1 MIMITSMMHFGKGV
15 RAVNDIGMK
24 DALDL
29 FISRGSASWSP
40 ATRTYYLRNVNY
52 FMLYLAGRFGRD
64 PGSIMLSDLPQ
75 DILIDYAVSLRAKD
89 KFSGHPLRGSMGVS
103 GSIKSNTVNTYM
115 RATKAF
121 MNFLYQSG
129 YTSVRFS
136 EGLRLPKPDN
146 DQVVPLLADEV
157 RRIDAVFDKEV
168 PNDLRNL
175 CIIHLMLDAGLR
187 SSEVCSLKSGDI
199 IFDSDTVVINRSK
212 GDKSRVVILAPPL
225 KGLMQQ
231 YFDMSGVTGPL
242 FRKQTDNKPI
252 NHAVMCSLFQRV
264 IRNTGIS
271 RVHPHLLRHT
281 FATSYIL
288 GGGDLETLRILM
300 GHSDYSVTR
309 VYLHLATQYRILG
322 ADIYRLD
329 PVFFKS
335 GY

>member
-1 MIMITSMMHFGKGV
+1 MTRGDFMM
-15 RAVNDIGMK
+15 DIDMQK
-24 DALDL
+24 AYDV
-29 FISRGSASWSP
+29 FINNGSSSWSP

-52 FMLYLAGRFGRD
+52 FMFYLADRFGYD
-64 PGSIMLSDLPQ
+64 PSRIMLSDLPR
-75 DILIDYAVSLRAKD
+75 DILVDYAVSLRAKD
-89 KFSGHPLRGSMGVS
+89 RFSGHPLRGSMSVS
-103 GSIKSNTVNTYM
+103 GNIKSNTVNTYM

-129 YTSVRFS
+129 YTTVRFS

-146 DQVVPLLADEV
+146 DQIVPLLADEV
-157 RRIDAVFDKEV
+157 RRIDAIFDKDV

-199 IFDSDTVVINRSK
+199 IFDSNTIVINRSK
-212 GDKSRVVILAPPL
+212 GDKSRVVILASPL
-225 KGLMQQ
+225 KELMQQ
-231 YFDMSGVTGPL
+231 YFDVFRIIGPL

-252 NHAVMCSLFQRV
+252 NHAVMCSLFQRI

-271 RVHPHLLRHT
+271 RIHPHLLRHT

-288 GGGDLETLRILM
+288 GGGNLETLRILM

-322 ADIYRLD
+322 ADIYKLD